1 MKTVIGLQLAISQE
15 GDEVFNAK
23 TINDFVLNEIKGQLE
38 EKKFKL
44 ETYKHDILCFNKE
57 KYEEEELKIIK
68 YHEKIY
74 NEKVSFRSSVND
86 AKYGNISQFILAD
99 QIRKGVIDKQLFLKQ
114 NDKNAIVVI
123 IFEAQNKKLDEAI
136 RSIGNNIYA
145 EYFKYDFN

>member
-1 MKTVIGLQLAISQE
+1 M
-15 GDEVFNAK
+15 
-23 TINDFVLNEIKGQLE
+23 
-38 EKKFKL
+38 
-44 ETYKHDILCFNKE
+44 
-57 KYEEEELKIIK
+57 
-68 YHEKIY
+68 Y

-114 NDKNAIVVI
+114 NDKNAIFVI
-123 IFEAQNKKLDEAI
+123 VFETQNKKLDEAI

>member
-1 MKTVIGLQLAISQE
+1 MKTVFGLQLAISKE
-15 GDEVFNAK
+15 PGDNFNSKAISDYILGEISSQLK
-23 TINDFVLNEIKGQLE
+23 T
-38 EKKFKL
+38 KKFDL
-44 ETYKHDILCFNKE
+44 RTYKHSIACFGKDR
-57 KYEEEELKIIK
+57 YEDKELKIIK

-123 IFEAQNKKLDEAI
+123 VFETQNKKLDEAI

>member
-1 MKTVIGLQLAISQE
+1 MKTVFGLQLAISKE
-15 GDEVFNAK
+15 PGDNFNSKAISDYILGEISSQLK
-23 TINDFVLNEIKGQLE
+23 T
-38 EKKFKL
+38 KKFDLK
-44 ETYKHDILCFNKE
+44 TYKHSIACFGKDR
-57 KYEEEELKIIK
+57 YEDKELKIIK

-123 IFEAQNKKLDEAI
+123 VFETQNKKLDEAI